1 MHTIIIGKN
10 HGNRSR
16 WMNELKPLIDDP
28 YGFYT
33 KSIGDH
39 DLGGIRIYMLDLR
52 GEQLCDESTFIGTC
66 INKTPEA
73 VITGYNGIVP
83 ALRAIPDGAHVIMD
97 HLGTMDEISPEF
109 VTEVLGLLDR
119 CTVLAALTDRE
130 NEYLSKFMNHPQSK
144 CFFAESD
151 SFEEVRRFLLKQTI
165 E

>member
-73 VITGYNGIVP
+73 VITGYSGIVP
-83 ALRAIPDGAHVIMD
+83 ALREIPDGAHVIMD
-97 HLGTMDEISPEF
+97 HLGTMDEISPAFQEA
-109 VTEVLGLLDR
+109 VHGLLDR

-130 NEYLSKFMNHPQSK
+130 NDYLAGIQNRPDSI
-144 CFFAESD
+144 CFFAETD
-151 SFEEVRRFLLKQTI
+151 DFEAAEECLLSQI
-165 E
+165 N